1 MIRRPPRSTL
11 SSSSAASD
19 VYKRQGFGYA
29 LLVRSSRDL
38 TVHNKYGCSSV
49 GRALVSKTRCREFEP
64 LLPCKI
70 IRTMNIKG
78 YFQESFTELVH
89 KVTWPTWSELQ
100 NSAVLVMVTT
110 LIFAV
115 LVAGMDFIF
124 SRAMQFIYSLLY

>member
-1 MIRRPPRSTL
+1 
-11 SSSSAASD
+11 
-19 VYKRQGFGYA
+19 
-29 LLVRSSRDL
+29 
-38 TVHNKYGCSSV
+38 
-49 GRALVSKTRCREFEP
+49 
-64 LLPCKI
+64 
-70 IRTMNIKG
+70 MNIKG

-124 SRAMQFIYSLLY
+124 SKSMEFIYSLLY